1 MANITASIN
10 INAVTYAAGESL
22 VINSSGSN
30 NYIRLTI
37 DAQNP
42 ADVAKIEGTLIGNV
56 TFSGLGEFYV
66 VNTSTTTPLIIK
78 LNSQNNDL
86 LTGGYASNYKVRGDW
101 ISIGTGTGA
110 LGQTVSTVIG
120 GKSIDWPPFV
130 QVETAAG
137 SGQYVTYINIG
148 GNYMNDA
155 SAVPAAYRT
164 FADVGTNELLGA
176 FFEYDELNRSIKFA
190 TATGGYPPPAGANI
204 RIPNIHFTASGVP
217 NATVA
222 NRSMLTIQ
230 GAGNL
235 DFDTCMF
242 SNRFAG
248 QYTQYWNARFRN
260 TNIPGGTNTSQIQGD
275 LYLENVCGNPEIY
288 AGGGF
293 GGFGTVPRGSQYI
306 RNVKWVQTGASQC
319 TLNVGRNADIDGV
332 YAYVFARSVNY
343 SFALPVSALATD
355 TTRKSLKNIFSLG
368 GRVSFSGLNN
378 AVVDG
383 VYHSDTVTGLKVT
396 TNAIS
401 AFAIG
406 SNNRNS
412 TFRNLKRAPGGA
424 PNYGDVITIDTNYG
438 LAIHDLVYDCENHS
452 NRGLVSQGQSERL
465 WLSNITITN
474 TRTANTSTFD
484 GQPNGLTLNKTRL
497 ANISGSSSL
506 AAASTQ
512 HVLVNRASGSPGI
525 AGLNFDIDLLHTT
538 RVAGGTTGGFLTF
551 GFCAEQYKK
560 TTQYIS
566 GVRGVDYYITQAGIF
581 VFSAGVELIFE
592 SQYPAIGVTSLAG
605 CSVAAFSANI
615 TIQFKIKTAAA
626 GSEFPSYWTTLTA
639 ANLIS
644 EFDALANYSAVEGF
658 HAQVRVVSTGAA
670 SLGGLNVSGVTL
682 SPVANIVD
690 VGFIDVGTVA
700 GVDGSKF
707 AFIDTRTNKI
717 TGFTPIGPSGTANID
732 VPYEFNSGAA
742 LPFKAVCR
750 KAGFFESVSS
760 GNAYQD
766 GLSLP
771 VTVTAGYPAI
781 EAQVAG
787 ISVDGVAKTIT
798 VTGTKTFAEIY
809 QHSQWWSVQPGNFIY
824 DVPMTSQNGDVFSML
839 ATWKLLGSVPTA
851 KTLSGGWVVL
861 TAGTHTINLQGTKV
875 ECSTAGTYEFGNAT
889 LSGTIEFINTS
900 GGAVIVNVPA
910 GTIYTNTGP
919 NITVNVAVDQ
929 AEALISGIVAGSRL
943 QIYNVTTAT
952 EMVNAINA
960 TTSYTL
966 GYPNGTGYSAG
977 DVVRVRLTYCTGLTA
992 KLPVEYVTI
1001 ASAAGW
1007 SILANQQD
1015 DEVYIANGIDGS
1027 TVTEYSSDY
1036 VNVQIDVSDPD
1047 GVTSIQRGYAWY
1059 CDQMTGDDGIRYFY
1073 GAFQAE
1079 DAFNYLL
1086 NTDVADIKIQNTGTA
1101 GVTLTGGAVRRKD
1114 GSSPIAPGGSVYI
1127 YYGRTYGLETGTS
1140 GLTPTEADKLLS
1152 LPDAAGVWSH
1162 PTRTL
1167 TSGGGTAPT
1176 AAENADAVLAA
1187 LNAATIPV
1195 DVQKMNGAEV
1205 IGDGSV
1211 ADPWRG
1217 VGVPV

>member
-1 MANITASIN
+1 MANITTSTN
-10 INAVTYAAGESL
+10 INEVTYAAGESL
-22 VINSSGSN
+22 VINSSASN

-86 LTGGYASNYKVRGDW
+86 LTKGYSTNYKVRGDW

-110 LGQTVSTVIG
+110 LGQTVSTIIG

-222 NRSMLTIQ
+222 NRSLLTNQ

-248 QYTQYWNARFRN
+248 VYTQYWNARFRN

-275 LYLENVCGNPEIY
+275 LYIENVCGNPEIY

-293 GGFGTVPRGSQYI
+293 GGFGSAPRGSQYI
-306 RNVKWVQTGASQC
+306 RNVKWVQIGAGQC
-319 TLNVGRNADIDGV
+319 PLIVGRNADIDGV

-343 SFALPVSALATD
+343 SYALPVSAFATD
-355 TTRKSLKNIFSLG
+355 STKKTLKNIYVLG
-368 GRVSFSGLNN
+368 GRASFSGLNN
-378 AVVDG
+378 AVIDG
-383 VYHSDTVTGLKVT
+383 VFHSDTVTGLKVT

-401 AFAIG
+401 AFFIV
-406 SNNRNS
+406 SNNRNT
-412 TFRNLKRAPGGA
+412 TFRNFQRAVGGA
-424 PNYGDVITIDTNYG
+424 PCYGDVMAIETNYG

-452 NRGLVSQGQSERL
+452 NRGLLSQGQSERL

-474 TRTANTSTFD
+474 TRTANNSTFD
-484 GQPNGLTLNKTRL
+484 GAPNGLTLNKTRL
-497 ANISGSSSL
+497 ANIGGSSSV

-538 RVAGGTTGGFLTF
+538 RVAGGTTGGFLIF
-551 GFCAEQYKK
+551 VFCAEQYKK

-566 GVRGVDYYITQAGIF
+566 GVRGVDYYLTQTGINI
-581 VFSAGVELIFE
+581 FSAGVELIFE
-592 SQYPAIGVTSLAG
+592 SQYPAIGVTSFAG
-605 CSVAAFSANI
+605 CAVAAVSANLQL
-615 TIQFKIKTAAA
+615 QFKIKTAAPT
-626 GSEFPSYWTTLTA
+626 SVFPSYWTTLTD

-644 EFDALANYSAVEGF
+644 EFNALTNYSAAEGF
-658 HAQVRVVSTGAA
+658 HAQVRLVSIGAGSVGA
-670 SLGGLNVSGVTL
+670 LNVSGVTL

-717 TGFTPIGPSGTANID
+717 TGFTPIGSSGEVNID

-781 EAQVAG
+781 EGQVAG

-839 ATWKLLGSVPTA
+839 STWKLIGSVPTA

-910 GTIYTNTGP
+910 GTTYTNTGP

-929 AEALISGIVAGSRL
+929 AEASVTGIVSGSRL
-943 QIYNVTTAT
+943 RIYNVTTAT
-952 EMVNAINA
+952 EMYNAIVSG
-960 TTSYTL
+960 TSYTL
-966 GYPNGTGYSAG
+966 SYPNGTGYSAG
-977 DVVRVRLTYCTGLTA
+977 DVIQVQLTYCLGLDA
-992 KLPVEYVTI
+992 KIPARYTTI
-1001 ASAAGW
+1001 ASASGW
-1007 SILANQQD
+1007 AVLATQEPD
-1015 DEVYIANGIDGS
+1015 DVYIANGIDGS

-1036 VNVQIDVSDPD
+1036 MNVQIDISDAD
-1047 GVTSIQRGYAWY
+1047 NVTTIQRGYAWY
-1059 CDQMTGDDGIRYFY
+1059 CYQMTLIDGPRYFWK
-1073 GAFQAE
+1073 AFYAE
-1079 DAFNYLL
+1079 DTFNYVL
-1086 NTDVADIKIQNTGTA
+1086 NTDVADIKIQNTSGT
-1101 GVTLTGGAVRRKD
+1101 GVTLSGGALRRKD
-1114 GSSPIAPGGSVYI
+1114 GSSPIATGGSVYM
-1127 YYGRTYGLETGTS
+1127 YYGRTYGIETGTS
-1140 GLTPTEADKLLS
+1140 GLTAAESDKLMS
-1152 LPDAAGVWSH
+1152 LGNS
-1162 PTRTL
+1162 TGLTL
-1167 TSGGGTAPT
+1167 AQF
-1176 AAENADAVLAA
+1176 LA
-1187 LNAATIPV
+1187 L
-1195 DVQKMNGAEV
+1195 K
-1205 IGDGSV
+1205 
-1211 ADPWRG
+1211 
-1217 VGVPV
+1217 